1 MTGRRLKRKRSRY
14 SLGYYWPIGK
24 YGKYPLNREHRNRSR
39 YQQIYSFVLFIV
51 FNHCVY
57 ELGSH
62 EKVLHRKEDV
72 AREKTQFFQKNV
84 FWGKTRKKTVFFQV
98 IQNFRFFGTL
108 LLSTI
113 WSAASVVLYF
123 CGAPKISLDYF
134 VYC

>member
-62 EKVLHRKEDV
+62 EKVLYRKEDI
-72 AREKTQFFQKNV
+72 AREKTQFFQKTV
-84 FWGKTRKKTVFFQV
+84 FLGKNTEKTVFFQA
-98 IQNFRFFGTL
+98 IRNFRYFGTL
-108 LLSTI
+108 LRT
-113 WSAASVVLYF
+113 ASWR
-123 CGAPKISLDYF
+123 KRQ
-134 VYC
+134 

>member
-72 AREKTQFFQKNV
+72 AREKTQFFQK
-84 FWGKTRKKTVFFQV
+84 TVFLGKNTEKNGF
-98 IQNFRFFGTL
+98 FSRRF
-108 LLSTI
+108 
-113 WSAASVVLYF
+113 
-123 CGAPKISLDYF
+123 KISAFLEP
-134 VYC
+134 

>member
-62 EKVLHRKEDV
+62 EKVLYRKEDV
-72 AREKTQFFQKNV
+72 AREKTQFFQK
-84 FWGKTRKKTVFFQV
+84 TVFLGKNTEKKRVFSR
-98 IQNFRFFGTL
+98 RF
-108 LLSTI
+108 
-113 WSAASVVLYF
+113 
-123 CGAPKISLDYF
+123 KISAFLEP
-134 VYC
+134 